1 MKPTVLTFSQN
12 SNGLF
17 SQRFKSG
24 ENSLVGF
31 CKILLSLT
39 KNILHNIYVIYITNI
54 INRKTI
60 PESLCLFR
68 KNTKV
73 ALFTKINCHF
83 ISESHLKK

>member
-54 INRKTI
+54 STEKLYLKAYVYLGRIQKW
-60 PESLCLFR
+60 LCLQ
-68 KNTKV
+68 K
-73 ALFTKINCHF
+73 
-83 ISESHLKK
+83 

>member
-1 MKPTVLTFSQN
+1 MKPTELTFSQN

-17 SQRFKSG
+17 SQRCKSG

-39 KNILHNIYVIYITNI
+39 KNILYNIYNKY

-83 ISESHLKK
+83 NSESHLKK